1 MKKKVVVE
9 GPILTQSGYGEH
21 ARFVMRSLRSQED
34 VFDIY
39 AIPLN
44 WGKTSWIFQDDEE
57 RKWFDSIINKTA
69 QYINQKG
76 QFDIYVHVGIPNE
89 LKRKAPITIEVTA
102 GIESNKV
109 APEWIDI
116 LNRECDKIIT
126 VSEHAKEGLEK
137 TVWKVQDQFGRPH
150 DFKLNKPVEVVG
162 YPVKQFKQF
171 ENHKE
176 WLPLDYD
183 FNFLCVAQWG
193 PRKNLE
199 NTIRWFVEEFR
210 NDKVGLVCKIS
221 HTNNSILDRN
231 DCEKRLQDILKSYPN
246 HTCKVYLLHGDLN
259 EDEVHNL
266 YIHPQIKAIVNFGH
280 GEGFGLPLFEA
291 AYCGLPV
298 ITFDYSGHRDFL
310 YMEVDSK
317 QKRMF
322 TNVPY
327 DMKKI
332 HPEAVW
338 QGVLHPESE
347 WAYVKPFGA
356 RSAMRECYKDWGRF
370 KGQAKKLK
378 EHLLSKD
385 EDLFHKM
392 AEIVYGGEIKRYN
405 FKSVK
410 LEQIPKISFITSVF
424 KGEEFIEGFMQDITR
439 QTIFKEKCELVL
451 VNCNSPENE
460 EETILKYQKLY
471 PDNIKYIKLDND
483 PGIYGAW
490 NLAIKESTGEFISN
504 ANLDDR
510 HAPDFAEKFSKLL
523 VLEPEIDC
531 VYAENLITMKAHET
545 FENNSSNNQIYPVE
559 EFSLEAM
566 MRGNPPHCMPM
577 WRKSLHDKNGWFEEN
592 YKSAADWDFWL
603 RCAFDGSKCLKY
615 TSEPLGLYF
624 FNPNGLST
632 NPDNNS
638 WKKKEEFQIFKKYQ
652 KLYLERNQ

>member
-150 DFKLNKPVEVVG
+150 DFKLNTPVEVVG

-310 YMEVDSK
+310 YMEIDGK

-322 TNVPY
+322 ASVPY

-392 AEIVYGGEIKRYN
+392 AEIVYGGEIENDTTKV
-405 FKSVK
+405 SD
-410 LEQIPKISFITSVF
+410 LPKISIITSVYN
-424 KGEEFIEGFMQDITR
+424 GDEYIEDFMKDITR
-439 QTIFKEKCELVL
+439 QTIFKDKCELIII
-451 VNCNSPENE
+451 NANSPGKE
-460 EETILKYQKLY
+460 EETILKYERQF
-471 PDNIKYIKLDND
+471 PENIKYKKLEED
-483 PGIYGAW
+483 PGIYGVW
-490 NLAIKESTGEFISN
+490 NLGIDMAEGEYITN

-510 HAPDFAEKFSKLL
+510 KAINSLEIHAKKLYKTPEVDL
-523 VLEPEIDC
+523 VYSDS
-531 VYAENLITMKAHET
+531 LITDRPNET
-545 FENNSSNNQIYPVE
+545 MEQNSSMGRRYTFP
-559 EFSLEAM
+559 EFSLDNLKIM
-566 MRGNPPHCMPM
+566 NMPHNNPM
-577 WRKSLHDKNGWFEEN
+577 WRKSIHEKYGKFNDK
-592 YKSAADWDFWL
+592 YKSAGDWEMWL
-603 RCAFDGSKCLKY
+603 RAANKGSKFMKINS
-615 TSEPLGLYF
+615 TLGLYY
-624 FNPNGLST
+624 FNPTGIST
-632 NPDNNS
+632 NPENNS
-638 WKKKEEFQIFKKYQ
+638 WKKKEEKEIYN
-652 KLYLERNQ
+652 LYCDD

>member
-310 YMEVDSK
+310 YMEIDGK

-322 TNVPY
+322 ASVPY

-392 AEIVYGGEIKRYN
+392 AEIVYGGEIENDTTKV
-405 FKSVK
+405 SD
-410 LEQIPKISFITSVF
+410 LPKISIITSVYN
-424 KGEEFIEGFMQDITR
+424 GDEYIEDFMKDITR
-439 QTIFKEKCELVL
+439 QTIFKDKCELIII
-451 VNCNSPENE
+451 NANSPGKE
-460 EETILKYQKLY
+460 EETILKYERQF
-471 PDNIKYIKLDND
+471 PENIKYKKLEED
-483 PGIYGAW
+483 PGIYGVW
-490 NLAIKESTGEFISN
+490 NLGIDMAEGEYITN

-510 HAPDFAEKFSKLL
+510 KAINSLEIHAKKLYKTPEVDL
-523 VLEPEIDC
+523 VYSDS
-531 VYAENLITMKAHET
+531 LITDRPNET
-545 FENNSSNNQIYPVE
+545 MEQNSSMGRRYTFP
-559 EFSLEAM
+559 EFSLDNLKIM
-566 MRGNPPHCMPM
+566 NMPHNNPM
-577 WRKSLHDKNGWFEEN
+577 WRKSIHEKYGKFNDK
-592 YKSAADWDFWL
+592 YKSAGDWEMWL
-603 RCAFDGSKCLKY
+603 RAANKGSKFMKINS
-615 TSEPLGLYF
+615 TLGLYY
-624 FNPNGLST
+624 FNPTGIST
-632 NPDNNS
+632 NPENNS
-638 WKKKEEFQIFKKYQ
+638 WKKKEEKEIYN
-652 KLYLERNQ
+652 LYCDD